1 MNRPKPEE
9 YKQKKEEVSRP
20 TELNVDYGLVKVSK
34 VVMRRSLKLIDLL
47 GRYFLFQSLN
57 NIINRRQTLGSRRS
71 IGTTSLL
78 YPWDEG

>member
-57 NIINRRQTLGSRRS
+57 NIIKRRQTLGSRRS

>member
-9 YKQKKEEVSRP
+9 YKQKKEEVLPP

-57 NIINRRQTLGSRRS
+57 NIIKRRQTLGSRRS